1 MRNPGFFFVFPYLL
15 IYAETLIYKRFN
27 NIFINNHFINRN
39 IMTNETNNLSRA
51 ARGLNCAFQMAV
63 ITSICVEL
71 YEYGKKK
78 YAEYKSR
85 KGTATAAPQTDDSPK
100 TGDEN

>member
-1 MRNPGFFFVFPYLL
+1 
-15 IYAETLIYKRFN
+15 
-27 NIFINNHFINRN
+27 
-39 IMTNETNNLSRA
+39 MTNETNNLSRA
-51 ARGLNCAFQMAV
+51 ARGLNYAFQVAV

-85 KGTATAAPQTDDSPK
+85 KGTATPHLRPTILPRQEMK
-100 TGDEN
+100 TKHPSRL

>member
-1 MRNPGFFFVFPYLL
+1 
-15 IYAETLIYKRFN
+15 
-27 NIFINNHFINRN
+27 
-39 IMTNETNNLSRA
+39 MTNETNNLSRA

-85 KGTATAAPQTDDSPK
+85 KGTATAILRPTMLLMTRETSKESSEASSKNMSIQSTPT
-100 TGDEN
+100 N